1 MALPYYF
8 PLPPVRS
15 QLWMGAVWL
24 GMALT
29 PCILRT
35 TLAADELRFNRDIRP
50 ILSEYCFACHG
61 FDQSQ
66 REAGL
71 RLDTEAGAKATLDS
85 GKNAIVPKSP
95 ETSEL
100 LRRIFSE
107 DEDEKMPPAEG
118 GKSLSQDQKAKL
130 KLWIEQGAA
139 YEPHWAFSPIERPR
153 LPKFEGSS
161 DTSHPIDLFVR
172 EQLLQVGLAP
182 SPRAPAHTLLRRAS
196 FDLIGLPPTV
206 DEVNAFEKDY
216 AQRGIQAY
224 QDAVDRYLERPAFGE
239 RWGRWWLDQARY
251 ADSNGY
257 SIDAPREIWK
267 YRDWVI
273 ESLNDNL
280 PFDQFTIEQLAGDLL
295 PDASQSQRIATGF
308 HRNTQINQEGG
319 IDQEQFR
326 IESVFDRVATTG
338 TVFLGLSVGCAQ
350 CHNHKFDPISQK
362 EYYEIF
368 AFFNNQDE
376 PTMKVYGKEENLPE
390 LKEKLKEAEKA
401 LQTYIAEKKQAY
413 QTWESKLTDEEKKKM
428 APNLR
433 KALETEPEKRN
444 QTQIRELFNVEVG
457 KVDSQF
463 QSLLENYTSL
473 DNRLNGVATTMVLQE
488 RKEPRQTRVFV
499 KGDFTRPAETVTPGV
514 LSVLHP
520 LAAQEKEPNRLDLAR
535 WIVSKA
541 NPLTARVIVNR
552 LWQQYFGRGIV
563 ETENDFGL
571 QGALPTHPELLDW
584 LASEFMDSGW
594 NFKQIHRQ
602 IVLSE
607 TYMQKS
613 DDREDVREKDQ
624 DNQWL
629 ARQQRLR
636 LDAELIRDA
645 GLAVSGLLTS
655 QLGGPPVFP
664 PIPDGVMSQ
673 GQVKRQWKTST
684 GEDRFRRGIYTFVY
698 RATPP
703 PSLSVFDAPEGNS
716 TCTRRVRSNTP
727 LQALT
732 LLNDAAFFEFAT
744 ALKKIVES
752 EGLEKA
758 FLRSTSRKPTEEEK
772 EILASMD
779 ALSVARVLLN
789 LDETVTRE

>member
-1 MALPYYF
+1 MVFPYCF
-8 PLPPVRS
+8 PIPLVRS
-15 QLWMGAVWL
+15 QLWTGVVWL
-24 GMALT
+24 AMALP
-29 PCILRT
+29 PCILHT
-35 TLAADELRFNRDIRP
+35 QVAAEDLRFNRDIRP

-85 GKNAIVPKSP
+85 GKNAIVSKSP

-100 LRRIFSE
+100 LHRIFSE
-107 DEDEKMPPAEG
+107 DDDERMPPSEG

-139 YEPHWAFSPIERPR
+139 YEPHWAFSSIERPR
-153 LPKFEGSS
+153 IPQIEGSS
-161 DTSHPIDLFVR
+161 DTRHPIDLFVR
-172 EQLLQVGLAP
+172 EKLRQVGLVP

-196 FDLIGLPPTV
+196 LDLIGLPPTV
-206 DEVNAFEKDY
+206 DEVRAFEKDY
-216 AQRGIQAY
+216 AERGIQAY
-224 QDAVDRYLERPAFGE
+224 QDAVDRLLERPAFGE

-273 ESLNDNL
+273 ESLNANL

-319 IDQEQFR
+319 IDPEQFR

-401 LQTYIAEKKQAY
+401 LQMYIADRMPAY

-463 QSLLENYTSL
+463 QTLLENYTGL

-520 LAAQEKEPNRLDLAR
+520 LSSTEKEPNRLDLAR
-535 WIVSKA
+535 WIVSKQ
-541 NPLTARVIVNR
+541 NPLTARVMANR
-552 LWQQYFGRGIV
+552 VWQQYFGRGIV

-571 QGALPTHPELLDW
+571 QGALPTHPELLEW
-584 LASEFMDSGW
+584 LASEFMESGW
-594 NFKQIHRQ
+594 NFKQLHRQ

-607 TYMQKS
+607 TYMQSS
-613 DDREDVREKDQ
+613 DDREDVREKDRE
-624 DNQWL
+624 NQWL
-629 ARQQRLR
+629 ARQRRLR
-636 LDAELIRDA
+636 LDAELIRDVA
-645 GLAVSGLLTS
+645 LAVSGLLAP

-684 GEDRFRRGIYTFVY
+684 GDDRFRRGIYTFVY

-744 ALKKIVES
+744 ALKKIVEA
-752 EGLEKA
+752 EGLDKA
-758 FLRSTSRKPTEEEK
+758 FLRCTSRKPTEEERD
-772 EILASMD
+772 ILASMD